1 MQITDATICLLIK
14 KRERKG
20 LEYLYQEYYRP
31 LVVWADTFLDDIG
44 VAEDLVQDF
53 FIRIWEKRMLE
64 GLRSDNLKGYLYT
77 GVRNRALNCLDKN
90 DPLRRVGQTVL
101 PAAIWEEYDSF
112 EDEVVEKVKA
122 AVEKLPERSR
132 QVVKSVYLEN
142 MKYREVA
149 ERYQISIATVKTLIV
164 LALKTLRKDASI
176 DYEVLWFYL
185 SCGIKGRK

>member
-31 LVVWADTFLDDIG
+31 LVVWADTFLDDMG

-64 GLRSDNLKGYLYT
+64 GLRSDNLKGYLYA

-101 PAAIWEEYDSF
+101 PATIWEEYDSF

-149 ERYQISIATVKTLIV
+149 EKYQISIATVKTLIV
-164 LALKTLRKDASI
+164 LALKALRKDASI

-185 SCGIKGRK
+185 SSGIKGRK

>member
-1 MQITDATICLLIK
+1 MQITDATICLLIR

-20 LEYLYQEYYRP
+20 LEYLYREYYRP
-31 LVVWADTFLDDIG
+31 LVLWADTFLDDMG
-44 VAEDLVQDF
+44 VAEDLVQEF
-53 FIRIWEKRMLE
+53 FIRIWERRMLE
-64 GLRSDNLKGYLYT
+64 GLRSDNLKGYLYA

-90 DPLRRVGQTVL
+90 EPLRRVGQAAL

-149 ERYQISIATVKTLIV
+149 EKYQISIATVKTLIV
-164 LALKTLRKDASI
+164 LALKTLRKNTSMDF
-176 DYEVLWFYL
+176 EVLWFYL
-185 SCGIKGRK
+185 SGCAKRRS

>member
-1 MQITDATICLLIK
+1 M
-14 KRERKG
+14 
-20 LEYLYQEYYRP
+20 EYLYQEYYRP
-31 LVVWADTFLDDIG
+31 LVVWADTFLDDMG

-149 ERYQISIATVKTLIV
+149 EKYQISIATVKTLIV

-185 SCGIKGRK
+185 SSGIKGRK